1 MRQRIDLV
9 KIEVT
14 EEVGRVENVEPEV
27 AKENLPVAVRR
38 SRHDT

>member
-14 EEVGRVENVEPEV
+14 EEVGRVGNMKPEV
-27 AKENLPVAVRR
+27 AEENLPVAARR
-38 SRHDT
+38 SRHNT